1 MATKTSLSGIVVDHL
16 DTLRDAR
23 THRVSVL
30 DLFIQFG
37 LPLAFGLGLPLA
49 GFRLVDVGQVIAGLA
64 VLAGFTFGMLVFVFQ
79 LRLQVAMDPR
89 VVGTNLRELIDELFT
104 NVAYALLVG
113 LACVTLAVAFASVRQ
128 ASSPS
133 PGVVSVLRTIATGVL
148 VATMSHFL
156 MTLAMCTK
164 RAYRAYQRIT

>member
-1 MATKTSLSGIVVDHL
+1 MATKTSLTGIVVDHL

-30 DLFIQFG
+30 DVFIQFG
-37 LPLAFGLGLPLA
+37 LPAMLGVGLPLA
-49 GFRLVDVGQVIAGLA
+49 GVRLVEVGQVIAGLA

-79 LRLQVAMDPR
+79 LRLQVATDPR
-89 VVGTNLRELIDELFT
+89 LVGTNLRELIDQLFT

-113 LACVTLAVAFASVRQ
+113 LVCVTLAVAFVSVRQ
-128 ASSPS
+128 VPAPS
-133 PGVVSVLRTIATGVL
+133 PDLVSVLRAVATGVL

-156 MTLAMCTK
+156 LTLAMCTK

>member
-16 DTLRDAR
+16 GTLWDAR
-23 THRVSVL
+23 THRVSAL
-30 DLFIQFG
+30 DLVIQFG
-37 LPLAFGLGLPLA
+37 LPLVLGLGLPLA

-79 LRLQVAMDPR
+79 LRLQVATDPR

-113 LACVTLAVAFASVRQ
+113 LACVTLAVVFVSVRQ
-128 ASSPS
+128 VSSPS
-133 PGVVSVLRTIATGVL
+133 PDLVSVLRAVATGVL
-148 VATMSHFL
+148 VATTSHFL
-156 MTLAMCTK
+156 LTLAMCTK

>member
-1 MATKTSLSGIVVDHL
+1 MPTKTSVREIVVDHL

-30 DLFIQFG
+30 DLLIQFG
-37 LPLAFGLGLPLA
+37 LPLLLGTGLPLA

-79 LRLQVAMDPR
+79 LRLQVATDPR
-89 VVGTNLRELIDELFT
+89 VVGTNLRQLIDQLFT
-104 NVAYALLVG
+104 NVAYALLTG
-113 LACVTLAVAFASVRQ
+113 LVCVTLAVAFVSVRQ
-128 ASSPS
+128 ATSPTAEL
-133 PGVVSVLRTIATGVL
+133 VAVLRAVSTGVL
-148 VATMSHFL
+148 VTATTHFL
-156 MTLAMCTK
+156 LTLAMCTK